1 LITFNVQNTDGESHT
16 FYIPVLINDSLVCT
30 DTITLQPGAVQPI
43 AQSVPVKRAGMQTLR
58 VNNAEQ
64 LFKVCSSNIETAL
77 LDLSAVE
84 SDANVVVDRSG
95 FENDGSIMRDA
106 SNKPSTSTLA
116 PPLKLWRHAVAKA
129 SVDNALRTLR
139 TLRFNKDCYIQV
151 PNSIPVDSLGE
162 TITMMLWVFP
172 IGKNDGLVDLFTK
185 GDYHVLQVAGNKQ
198 LVFFAGG
205 WGRGECNAPL
215 PANWFNNWHHIAG
228 VCDGN
233 YFRLYIDGVLKG
245 TTRLEDHI
253 NLSAPNKWTIGRN
266 EEFPG
271 QRIFDGYMDH
281 IKIFA
286 APLSANEILA
296 IVKKEKIP

>member
-1 LITFNVQNTDGESHT
+1 
-16 FYIPVLINDSLVCT
+16 
-30 DTITLQPGAVQPI
+30 
-43 AQSVPVKRAGMQTLR
+43 MLR
-58 VNNAEQ
+58 
-64 LFKVCSSNIETAL
+64 S
-77 LDLSAVE
+77 
-84 SDANVVVDRSG
+84 
-95 FENDGSIMRDA
+95 
-106 SNKPSTSTLA
+106 
-116 PPLKLWRHAVAKA
+116 
-129 SVDNALRTLR
+129 
-139 TLRFNKDCYIQV
+139 LRFNKDCYIQV
-151 PNSIPVDSLGE
+151 PSSIPVDSLGE

-172 IGKNDGLVDLFTK
+172 IGKNNGLVDLFTK

-233 YFRLYIDGVLKG
+233 YFKLYIDGVLKG
-245 TTRLEDHI
+245 TTLLQDHR

-281 IKIFA
+281 IKIFS
-286 APLSANEILA
+286 APLSANEISA
-296 IVKKEKIP
+296 IVKKEKKTAP